1 MADLLRPRPSASSAS
16 SAFRTLLS
24 EATAAEKPL
33 VLPGCYDALGARL
46 IEQAGF
52 DAAYMTGFGT
62 TAGLLGRP
70 DVGLLGLSEMVDNAR
85 RICNAIDV
93 PLIAD
98 ADTGY
103 GNQIN
108 VIRTVQEFERAGI
121 AGIHIEDQVMPKK
134 CGHMENKSVVDAAE
148 FIGKIRA
155 AASARQDPDFVL
167 IARTDARAPHGLDEA
182 IRRAHAC
189 AEAGADVLFV
199 EALQGIDEIE
209 LVAKEFAGV
218 PLLFNWAEGGK
229 TPPLTYDEIAELGF
243 SMIIMPI
250 GTMLSAVRAMQDFLV
265 RLKADGTPAAF
276 VDDLMGFSEFT
287 DLIGLPEVV
296 DLEQR
301 FS

>member
-1 MADLLRPRPSASSAS
+1 MADLLRPHPSGS
-16 SAFRTLLS
+16 SAFRALLN
-24 EATAAEKPL
+24 EATVAKKPL

-70 DVGLLGLSEMVDNAR
+70 DVGLLGMSEMVDNAR
-85 RICNAIDV
+85 RISNAIDV

-108 VIRTVQEFERAGI
+108 VIRTVQEYERAGV
-121 AGIHIEDQVMPKK
+121 AGIHLEDQVMPKK
-134 CGHMENKSVVDAAE
+134 CGHMENKEVVNAAE
-148 FIGKIRA
+148 FVGKIKA
-155 AASARQDPDFVL
+155 AVAARQDPDFVL

-182 IRRAHAC
+182 IRRAHASV
-189 AEAGADVLFV
+189 EAGADVLFV
-199 EALQGIDEIE
+199 EALEGVEEIE
-209 LVAKEFAGV
+209 LVSKEFAGV

-229 TPPLTYDEIAELGF
+229 TPPLTYDQIAELGF
-243 SMIIMPI
+243 AVIIMPI
-250 GTMLSAVRAMQDFLV
+250 GTMLAATRAMQGFLAQ
-265 RLKADGTPAAF
+265 LKVDGTPAGF
-276 VDDLMGFSEFT
+276 VDELMGFNEFT
-287 DLIGLPEVV
+287 ETIGLPEIL